1 MIQTKRLKIKNFKLN
16 LVNNNYLKWFKDK
29 EVNRNIQFSCNNI
42 LSLKNDVK
50 NRLKKKNSIF
60 FSIHTKKDQHIG
72 NIYFH
77 DINLKKKTAFMGIMI
92 GNKKWRGK
100 GVASEVIDS
109 VIKKILIQKKI
120 YFIFL
125 GVKNNNKKAIKLY
138 KKNNF
143 KNYIIKKNTRLMKL
157 DLKNN
162 FLI

>member
-16 LVNNNYLKWFKDK
+16 LVNNNYLQWFKDK
-29 EVNRNIQFSCNNI
+29 EVNKNIQFSCNNI

-50 NRLKKKNSIF
+50 NRMKKKNSIF
-60 FSIHTKKDQHIG
+60 LSINTKKNQHIG

-77 DINLKKKTAFMGIMI
+77 DINLKKKKAFMGIMI

-109 VIKKILIQKKI
+109 VIKKILIKRKI

-125 GVKNNNKKAIKLY
+125 GVKNSNKKAIKLY

-157 DLKNN
+157 DVKNN

>member
-16 LVNNNYLKWFKDK
+16 LVNNNYLQWFKDK
-29 EVNRNIQFSCNNI
+29 EVNRNNI
-42 LSLKNDVK
+42 LSLQNDVK
-50 NRLKKKNSIF
+50 NRMKKKNSIF
-60 FSIHTKKDQHIG
+60 LSINTKQNQHIG

-77 DINLKKKTAFMGIMI
+77 DVNLKKKTAFMGILI

-109 VIKKILIQKKI
+109 VIKKILIKRKI
-120 YFIFL
+120 YSIFL
-125 GVKNNNKKAIKLY
+125 GVKNSNKKAIKLY

-143 KNYIIKKNTRLMKL
+143 RNYIIKKNTRLMKL
-157 DLKNN
+157 DLKST

>member
-16 LVNNNYLKWFKDK
+16 LVNNNYLQWFKDK

-42 LSLKNDVK
+42 LSLENDVK
-50 NRLKKKNSIF
+50 NRMKKKNSIF
-60 FSIHTKKDQHIG
+60 LSINTKQNQHIG

-77 DINLKKKTAFMGIMI
+77 DINLKKKTEFMGILI

-109 VIKKILIQKKI
+109 VIKKILIKRKI
-120 YFIFL
+120 YSIFL
-125 GVKNNNKKAIKLY
+125 GVKNSNKKAIKLY

-143 KNYIIKKNTRLMKL
+143 RNYIIKKNTRLMKL
-157 DLKNN
+157 DLKST